1 MMGILSK
8 LKQRKLHKD
17 ESVETKKEIVE
28 EEKQEVVDNVQI
40 KELSKRKKKKRSVS
54 KDDVDIAKSLATY
67 IVAFEVLTA
76 MYFDEDDDFVKVYDK
91 FRKDWKIED
100 LINKVMK
107 YDSLFRMVYKEVDKW
122 LNQ

>member
-1 MMGILSK
+1 MGILSK

>member
-1 MMGILSK
+1 MGILSK
-8 LKQRKLHKD
+8 LKQRKLHRD